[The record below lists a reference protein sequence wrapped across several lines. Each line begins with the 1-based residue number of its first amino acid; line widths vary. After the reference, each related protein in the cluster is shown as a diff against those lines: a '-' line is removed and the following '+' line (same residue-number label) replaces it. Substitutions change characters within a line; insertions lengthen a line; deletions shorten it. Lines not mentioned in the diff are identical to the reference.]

1 LSKAIYKKL
10 FDIQKRIPALAKD
23 AETKEYAYLSDERLL
38 GVVRPLMDECGLMLT
53 VQTTGRSVR
62 ADETKSGTTRY
73 FTEIDIKFTWVDV
86 ETGDTLEH
94 TFTAQG
100 VDLAGEKGIG
110 KALTYGEKYYLLK
123 LFHIPTPKDD
133 PDADGT
139 TKAGEKKQK
148 GTQAAK
154 ENADFQRKAVAQMAK
169 AIAGEKTTA
178 AAVIRF
184 YTKNDAKGYA
194 GVESADAIGAAA
206 LPVVYARMSAEYK
219 KRFGAEFKLTEG
231 EE

>member
-1 LSKAIYKKL
+1 MSKAIYKKL
-10 FDIQKRIPALAKD
+10 FEMQKSITELSKD
-23 AETKEYAYLSDERLL
+23 AETKEYAYLSDEKLL
-38 GVVRPLMDECGLMLT
+38 GVVRPLMDKYGLMLT

-86 ETGDTLEH
+86 ETDEELIH

-133 PDADGT
+133 PDSEG
-139 TKAGEKKQK
+139 AGKEKKQK

-154 ENADFQRKAVAQMAK
+154 ETADLQRKSIKQ
-169 AIAGEKTTA
+169 IAEAFAETGKITA
-178 AAVIRF
+178 AEAIKF
-184 YTKNDAKGYA
+184 YTKNDANKYP
-194 GVESADAIGAAA
+194 GVESVDEISAAA
-206 LPVVYARMSAEYK
+206 LPVAYQTFKAAYK
-219 KRFGAEFKLTEG
+219 KLAGHDFEFKAEG
-231 EE
+231 DE

>member
-1 LSKAIYKKL
+1 LSNAIYTKL
-10 FDIQKRIPALAKD
+10 LDIQKTIPVLAKD

-38 GVVRPLMDECGLMLT
+38 SVVRPLMDERGLMLT

-86 ETGDTLEH
+86 DTGETLEH

-139 TKAGEKKQK
+139 TKTGEKKLK
-148 GTQAAK
+148 GTQGGKELAEFHAKSIKQLALWFAKGDAAK
-154 ENADFQRKAVAQMAK
+154 V
-169 AIAGEKTTA
+169 GE
-178 AAVIRF
+178 VIKF
-184 YTKNDAKGYA
+184 YAKG
-194 GVESADAIGAAA
+194 GIDKVENIKPAA
-206 LPVVYARMSAEYK
+206 LPVVYAQMAAEYK
-219 KRFGAEFKLTEG
+219 KRNNGAEFKLKETE
-231 EE
+231 E